1 MPGGLAGRNALVTG
15 GGRGIGRAI
24 ALDLAAAGANVAL
37 AARTRAEIDAVA
49 REALAAGVKA
59 VALQAD
65 VADPASVRALFRDA
79 RAALGD
85 LDILVNGAGVA
96 PTAPLVKTTDEQWRQ
111 AIEVNLSGAFYCLRE
126 ALPSM
131 TARGWGRV
139 VNVASIAGKTGTPY
153 IAAYAASKHG
163 LLGLTKVA
171 ALEVAAR
178 GVTVNA
184 VCPGYV
190 DTPMTDESVRRIVEK
205 TGVSAADVRRR
216 LEESSPQKRLYTVAE
231 VSALVLFLCGDGA
244 AGINGQALSVDGGTV
259 V

>member
-1 MPGGLAGRNALVTG
+1 MPGLAGRTALVTG

-24 ALDLAAAGANVAL
+24 ALDLAAAGAHVAL

-49 REALAAGVKA
+49 REAGGKA
-59 VALQAD
+59 VALQVD
-65 VADPASVRALFRDA
+65 VADPASVRALFKDA

-85 LDILVNGAGVA
+85 IDILVNGAGVA
-96 PTAPLVKTTDEQWRQ
+96 PSAPLVKTTDEQWRQ
-111 AIEVNLSGAFYCLRE
+111 AIDVNLSGAFYCLRE

-205 TGVSAADVRRR
+205 TGASAADVRRR
-216 LEESSPQKRLYTVAE
+216 LEDSSPQKRLYTTGE
-231 VSALVLFLCGDGA
+231 VSALVLFLCGDA
-244 AGINGQALSVDGGTV
+244 ASGINGQALSVDGGTV

>member
-1 MPGGLAGRNALVTG
+1 MPGLAGRTALVTG

-24 ALDLAAAGANVAL
+24 ALDFAAAGARVAI
-37 AARTRAEIDAVA
+37 ASRTRAEVEAVA
-49 REALAAGVKA
+49 REAGSGV
-59 VALQAD
+59 VALTAD
-65 VADPASVRALFRDA
+65 VADPASVQALFQEA
-79 RAALGD
+79 RAVLGD

-96 PTAPLVKTTDEQWRQ
+96 PSAPLVKTTDAQWRQ
-111 AIEVNLSGAFYCLRE
+111 AIDINLSGAFYCLRE
-126 ALPSM
+126 ALPAM
-131 TARGWGRV
+131 TARGWGRAV
-139 VNVASIAGKTGTPY
+139 SIASIAGKTGTPY

-205 TGVSAADVRRR
+205 TGVPAADVRRR
-216 LEESSPQKRLYTVAE
+216 LEDASPQKRLYTTAE
-231 VSALVLFLCGDGA
+231 VSALVLFLCGDAA
-244 AGINGQALSVDGGTV
+244 AGINGQALNVDGGTV
-259 V
+259 L

>member
-1 MPGGLAGRNALVTG
+1 MTGLAGRTALVTG
-15 GGRGIGRAI
+15 AGRGIGRAI
-24 ALDLAAAGANVAL
+24 ALDLAKAGANLAL

-49 REALAAGVKA
+49 REAAAAGVKA
-59 VALQAD
+59 VALVCD
-65 VADPASVRALFRDA
+65 VADPDSVRALFKDA
-79 RAALGD
+79 RATLGD
-85 LDILVNGAGVA
+85 PDILVNGAGVA
-96 PTAPLVKTTDEQWRQ
+96 PSAPLVKTTDEQWRQ
-111 AIEVNLSGAFYCLRE
+111 ALEVNLSGAFYCLRE
-126 ALPSM
+126 ALPAM

-190 DTPMTDESVRRIVEK
+190 DTPMTDASIRRIVEK
-205 TGVSAADVRRR
+205 TGVAAAEVRRR
-216 LEESSPQKRLYTVAE
+216 LEESSPQKRLYTAAE
-231 VSALVLFLCGDGA
+231 VASLVLFLCGDVA
-244 AGINGQALSVDGGTV
+244 SGINGQALSVDGGTV